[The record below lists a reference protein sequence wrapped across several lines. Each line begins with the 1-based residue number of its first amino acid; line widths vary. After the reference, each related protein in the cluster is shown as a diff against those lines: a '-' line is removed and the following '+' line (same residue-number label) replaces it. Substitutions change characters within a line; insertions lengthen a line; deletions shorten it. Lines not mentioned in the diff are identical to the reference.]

1 MSEREP
7 AGTSRSRPRWQVSA
21 IGDAALLL
29 TMAERVDPVLAARAQ
44 AIAAAVEI
52 ERLREPAIGRAVPA
66 HASVLVPF
74 DPLSIE
80 IERVAEIVESCAAA
94 TEPEPRAGTV
104 DPGSDGA
111 PARTIEIA
119 VRYGGADG
127 PDLEEVAVVHG
138 LSPADVVE
146 LHAGATYRV
155 LFLGFAPGF
164 AYLGGLPAGLVTPR
178 KATPLPRVPAGSVG
192 IAGEQTGVYPLSM
205 PGGWQLIGRTETRLW
220 DAAQPSPALLRPGDR
235 VRFVPTR

>member
-1 MSEREP
+1 VSGREP
-7 AGTSRSRPRWQVSA
+7 AGTSRARPRWQVSP

-29 TMAERVDPVLAARAQ
+29 TMADRVDPVLAARAQ

-52 ERLREPAIGRAVPA
+52 ARLKEPAIDRAVPA
-66 HASVLVPF
+66 HASILVLF

-94 TEPEPRAGTV
+94 TEAAPVAGTV

-111 PARTIEIA
+111 PERTIEIA

-205 PGGWQLIGRTETRLW
+205 PGGWNLIGRT
-220 DAAQPSPALLRPGDR
+220 DAVLFDPQRAEPALLRPGAP
-235 VRFVPTR
+235 VRFVPAR